1 VSGAVSPSRRRGK
14 DKNRTKRS
22 SRPRCQKSPAGRGET
37 ASGVPAETAPE
48 PSSRPAEREAN
59 RRAGR
64 GGRRSRLVWLS
75 SGTVTILVGGAGLER
90 HHPALEMILL
100 VFGAGFP
107 ALLIVILV
115 AVILFGSKEKL
126 DRAFRLLRWLR
137 DKPEPAGPPGAEIP
151 ADSTKDPE
159 IRKPGPAELTPGSA
173 GGCPEQ
179 ARPGRAAPLPARPA
193 RPVIQSW
200 TGVQPRSGIA
210 ALLSEATR
218 TPGSVPDRRP
228 LSRTCGP

>member
-137 DKPEPAGPPGAEIP
+137 DKPEPVGPPGAEIP

-159 IRKPGPAELTPGSA
+159 IRKPGPAELPQVQPGAVLSKRDQAARRRCLPAPPGRSSSRGPGSSL
-173 GGCPEQ
+173 
-179 ARPGRAAPLPARPA
+179 APA
-193 RPVIQSW
+193 S
-200 TGVQPRSGIA
+200 
-210 ALLSEATR
+210 
-218 TPGSVPDRRP
+218 RR
-228 LSRTCGP
+228 C